1 MINMHIFLRFLL
13 MVSLYGLW
21 LEIHLLFVSLA
32 FNLEPLTGYLLI
44 TCLTFLTI
52 FLVKILLD
60 FLYLIKSIY
69 QKECIFTVFP
79 FILIKRQKMNIR
91 LSPYF
96 SFHRK
101 YLSNSS
107 LKYSLLSLIL
117 FVIALMTTI
126 ILKKPI
132 LSIVFTAILF
142 WTIVEITHIIFNPME
157 IIFNDYKWKK
167 GDLFDSV
174 LSKLLKN
181 QIQTSEISYSNLMSI
196 LLYDAINQCTFL
208 TDGDFFEDIFSKIM
222 DSEDIVLCTGLVEL
236 LLYELSIS
244 NHQGSLEKGEQ
255 IRKQLIVINQLDFFC
270 YTSWLR
276 YNFECCLNREYDKI
290 RPRKLLI
297 SNRQIL

>member
-1 MINMHIFLRFLL
+1 

>member
-1 MINMHIFLRFLL
+1 MHIFLRFLL

-52 FLVKILLD
+52 FLVKVLLD

>member
-1 MINMHIFLRFLL
+1 MHIFLRFLL

>member
-1 MINMHIFLRFLL
+1 
-13 MVSLYGLW
+13 
-21 LEIHLLFVSLA
+21 
-32 FNLEPLTGYLLI
+32 
-44 TCLTFLTI
+44 
-52 FLVKILLD
+52 
-60 FLYLIKSIY
+60 
-69 QKECIFTVFP
+69 
-79 FILIKRQKMNIR
+79 
-91 LSPYF
+91 
-96 SFHRK
+96 
-101 YLSNSS
+101 
-107 LKYSLLSLIL
+107 
-117 FVIALMTTI
+117 
-126 ILKKPI
+126 
-132 LSIVFTAILF
+132 
-142 WTIVEITHIIFNPME
+142 NPME

>member
-1 MINMHIFLRFLL
+1 MLIFLRFLL

-60 FLYLIKSIY
+60 FLYLIKSLY

-107 LKYSLLSLIL
+107 LKYSLLSLFL
-117 FVIALMTTI
+117 CVIALMTTI

-236 LLYELSIS
+236 LMYEGLIGK
-244 NHQGSLEKGEQ
+244 NNNYLEKCEK
-255 IRKQLIVINQLDFFC
+255 IRNHLIMIERLDFFC
-270 YTSWLR
+270 YTSWLK
-276 YNFECCLNREYDKI
+276 YNFDLCVNREYGKI
-290 RPRKLLI
+290 EVRK
-297 SNRQIL
+297 